1 MKTDFDPAAGQ
12 APLPATPPP
21 GLPVAAPGSAWQQ
34 LAQART
40 VHALCQA
47 WLAVLCGEL
56 TQAQAGVVL
65 LADAD
70 GAFAPAGTWPPGR
83 ALNALSD
90 VARQAMTSRTVAV
103 QRSEAG
109 ALRCAY
115 PLLAGDGALVGAV
128 VVDLGSSADGA
139 ALAACRQWLHWGAAW
154 LLDLANQQ
162 GLQAQARRL
171 AHTGFVL
178 DLVLGT
184 LGAPGFRES
193 TLALVNRMA
202 ERLGCHQ
209 VLLALDVGQRLRI
222 QAVSHAATFDERS
235 SRFHLAVEAMSE
247 AADQRQRTAHP
258 AAEAEGPAAGVAD
271 LALRRYAEAAG
282 AAAVLAQPL
291 EQPGRVVGVLLLE
304 RDRPFQPD
312 ELQLLEAMG
321 LALATT
327 LAQRRQADEGLAIH
341 ARRSLRTQARRLVD
355 SSHPGLKLAAAA
367 GAALLLVLALVP
379 APFRVSAP
387 ATVEGTVQRA
397 AVAPFDGFVRE
408 APGRAGDSV
417 KVGQVLAV
425 LEDQELR
432 LERVRYEAEL
442 ELAQRKES
450 EAMSAGK
457 RVEQRLAAAQANQA
471 RAQLGLVME
480 KLARVAITAPVD
492 GVVVKGDLSQQLG
505 SPVQQGQVLF
515 EVAAAG
521 GWRVVLKVDERDIA
535 QVQPGQPGELVLASL
550 PDRAWPFTVQ
560 RVTPVSVAEEGRNTF
575 RVEAALGRDAPV
587 LSPNMQGVGKVT
599 VGRAGLLWVWT
610 RPLLDWLRLAWWKL
624 VP

>member
-1 MKTDFDPAAGQ
+1 MRSDFDPVTGA
-12 APLPATPPP
+12 APLPA
-21 GLPVAAPGSAWQQ
+21 AAPGSAWLQ
-34 LAQART
+34 LTQART

-56 TQAQAGVVL
+56 TRAQSGVVL

-90 VARQAMTSRTVAV
+90 VARQAMTSRAVAV

-128 VVDLGSSADGA
+128 VVDLGSTADGA

-162 GLQAQARRL
+162 VLQAQARRL
-171 AHTGFVL
+171 EHTGFVL

-184 LGAPGFRES
+184 LGAPGFREA
-193 TLALVNRMA
+193 TLALVNRVA
-202 ERLGCHQ
+202 ERLCCHQ
-209 VLLALDVGQRLRI
+209 VLLSLDDGQRLRI

-235 SRFHLAVEAMSE
+235 SRFHLAVEAMNE
-247 AADQRQRTAHP
+247 AADQRQRTQRP
-258 AAEAEGPAAGVAD
+258 APEGDAAAAAAGVAD
-271 LALRRYAEAAG
+271 LALRRYAEATG
-282 AAAVLAQPL
+282 SAALLAQPL
-291 EQPGRVVGVLLLE
+291 EQPGRVAGVLLLE

-327 LAQRRQADEGLAIH
+327 LAQRRQADEGLATH

-355 SSHPGLKLAAAA
+355 SSHPGLKLAATA

-379 APFRVSAP
+379 APFRISAP

-417 KVGQVLAV
+417 KAGQVLAV

-535 QVQPGQPGELVLASL
+535 HVQPGQQGELVLASL

-575 RVEAALGRDAPV
+575 RVEATLGRDAPV
-587 LSPNMQGVGKVT
+587 LSPNMQGVGKVS

-610 RPLLDWLRLAWWKL
+610 RPMLDWLRLAWWKL

>member
-1 MKTDFDPAAGQ
+1 MTPALDPVAPPSPVAAV
-12 APLPATPPP
+12 PVPPA
-21 GLPVAAPGSAWQQ
+21 AAPGSAWQQ

-65 LADAD
+65 LADAE
-70 GAFAPAGTWPPGR
+70 GAFAPAGAWPPGR

-90 VARQAMTSRTVAV
+90 VARQAMTSRAVAV
-103 QRSEAG
+103 QRGEEG

-115 PLLAGDGALVGAV
+115 PLLGGDGALVGAV
-128 VVDLGSSADGA
+128 VIDLGSAADAA

-162 GLQAQARRL
+162 VLQAQARRL
-171 AHTGFVL
+171 EHTGFVL

-184 LGAPGFRES
+184 LGAPGFREA
-193 TLALVNRMA
+193 TLALVNRVA
-202 ERLGCHQ
+202 ERLACHQ
-209 VLLALDVGQRLRI
+209 VLLALDDGHRLRI

-247 AADQRQRTAHP
+247 AADQRQRTQRPAP
-258 AAEAEGPAAGVAD
+258 VAAEAAVAD
-271 LALRRYAEAAG
+271 LALRRYAEATG
-282 AAAVLAQPL
+282 SAALLAQPL
-291 EQPGRVVGVLLLE
+291 EQPGRVAGVLLLE
-304 RDRPFQPD
+304 RDQPFQPD
-312 ELQLLEAMG
+312 ELMLLEALG

-327 LAQRRQADEGLAIH
+327 LAQRRRADEGLATH
-341 ARRSLRTQARRLVD
+341 ARRSLRTQAMRLVD
-355 SSHPGLKLAAAA
+355 SSHPGLKLAA
-367 GAALLLVLALVP
+367 GASALLLLVLALVP
-379 APFRVSAP
+379 APFRIAAP

-417 KVGQVLAV
+417 RAGQVLAV

-515 EVAAAG
+515 EVAAGG
-521 GWRVVLKVDERDIA
+521 GWRVVLKVDERDVA
-535 QVQPGQPGELVLASL
+535 HVQPGQAGELVLSSL
-550 PDRAWPFTVQ
+550 PDRAWPFRVQ

-575 RVEAALGRDAPV
+575 RVEAALGDDAPA
-587 LSPNMQGVGKVT
+587 LSPNMQGVAKVS

-610 RPLLDWLRLAWWKL
+610 RPVLDWLRLAWWKAL
-624 VP
+624 P